1 MNYHRYF
8 GDRDKPVETCLVGTG
23 DFGLGYLRQAQKT
36 RLLGARV
43 AVDVSAGRAA
53 DALVAAGIDRYG
65 IAPCETAAE
74 ARSAWSQGKYV
85 AAGDLAAVIDLP
97 VDVVIEATGHP
108 EAGARHALM
117 AIEAGRHL
125 ALVSK
130 EVDIVVGPCL
140 SAIARAGGRVV
151 TPIDG
156 DQPSLLVGLVT
167 WAEVMGFT
175 IVAAGK
181 SSEHDFVYDERTG
194 MLACNGRERPVA
206 GMAKAWAAEG
216 RDIGALASERA
227 GLITDFSLRTV
238 ADLCEMLI
246 VANAVDLLPDRP
258 DFHACLLRIPEVPA
272 AYSTAAEG
280 GLLQGDR
287 RIDIFNCLRKPDEVS
302 FAGGV
307 FVVVRCEDS
316 ASWRMLRQK
325 GHILSR
331 DDRTA
336 LLYLPRHLLGL
347 EAATSILEAG
357 IHGASSGA
365 VVPRPRFDLAL
376 RAQTDLAAGTLLTA
390 SGHYHSIEGAAGYAV
405 PGGALAPGAP
415 VPYYLAANRRL
426 RRSVVKGDLVRCE
439 DVAIAED
446 SMLARLRQRQDKLF
460 FS

>member
-23 DFGLGYLRQAQKT
+23 DFGLSYLRQAQKAP
-36 RLLGARV
+36 LLGARV

-53 DALVAAGIDRYG
+53 EALAAAGIDRYG
-65 IAPCETAAE
+65 IVACETAAE

-97 VDVVIEATGHP
+97 LDVVIEATGQP

-206 GMAKAWAAEG
+206 GMAKAWASEG
-216 RDIGALASERA
+216 RDIGALAAERA
-227 GLITDFSLRTV
+227 GLVADFSLRTV

-246 VANAVDLLPDRP
+246 V
-258 DFHACLLRIPEVPA
+258 
-272 AYSTAAEG
+272 
-280 GLLQGDR
+280 
-287 RIDIFNCLRKPDEVS
+287 
-302 FAGGV
+302 
-307 FVVVRCEDS
+307 
-316 ASWRMLRQK
+316 
-325 GHILSR
+325 
-331 DDRTA
+331 
-336 LLYLPRHLLGL
+336 
-347 EAATSILEAG
+347 
-357 IHGASSGA
+357 
-365 VVPRPRFDLAL
+365 
-376 RAQTDLAAGTLLTA
+376 
-390 SGHYHSIEGAAGYAV
+390 
-405 PGGALAPGAP
+405 
-415 VPYYLAANRRL
+415 
-426 RRSVVKGDLVRCE
+426 
-439 DVAIAED
+439 
-446 SMLARLRQRQDKLF
+446 
-460 FS
+460 